1 MEPQL
6 VVGLFHSSGI
16 AEDACNRLKTEGV
29 PASEIGL
36 KVLKPTAPLLPTA
49 EAELEGLSVDPLI
62 VGDVRETFAKFIR
75 NGETMVFVRAG
86 TGEQAE
92 FAAETLRQYTP
103 VAIDVLPLSTRT
115 RDGNSVPV
123 TERRGTAPYTKPFSV
138 HSSTHLKEHNMQSG
152 NIKTADRP
160 VEADETSRLI
170 SSEKVDGTAVYNGE
184 GQHLGAV
191 HHLMIDKFS
200 GHVEYAVMSFGGFL
214 GIGESYHPLPWR
226 ALTYSPNWGGYCVD
240 LNRARL
246 EQSPHYTTSTQPD
259 WSDRAYRN
267 RIDEYWTPPV

>member
-103 VAIDVLPLSTRT
+103 VAIHVLPLSTRT
-115 RDGNSVPV
+115 RNGNSVPV
-123 TERRGTAPYTKPFSV
+123 TQRARNPALYQAVQCSQF
-138 HSSTHLKEHNMQSG
+138 N
-152 NIKTADRP
+152 
-160 VEADETSRLI
+160 
-170 SSEKVDGTAVYNGE
+170 SSEGAQYAKRQYQNGRP
-184 GQHLGAV
+184 A
-191 HHLMIDKFS
+191 
-200 GHVEYAVMSFGGFL
+200 GGGGRDQSADF
-214 GIGESYHPLPWR
+214 IGESRWNCRLQWR
-226 ALTYSPNWGGYCVD
+226 RSAFRRRP
-240 LNRARL
+240 
-246 EQSPHYTTSTQPD
+246 PPD
-259 WSDRAYRN
+259 DR
-267 RIDEYWTPPV
+267 

>member
-103 VAIDVLPLSTRT
+103 IAIDVLPLSIRT

-123 TERRGTAPYTKPFSV
+123 TERRGTVPYTKPFSV

-152 NIKTADRP
+152 
-160 VEADETSRLI
+160 
-170 SSEKVDGTAVYNGE
+170 
-184 GQHLGAV
+184 QH
-191 HHLMIDKFS
+191 
-200 GHVEYAVMSFGGFL
+200 
-214 GIGESYHPLPWR
+214 
-226 ALTYSPNWGGYCVD
+226 
-240 LNRARL
+240 
-246 EQSPHYTTSTQPD
+246 
-259 WSDRAYRN
+259 
-267 RIDEYWTPPV
+267 

>member
-75 NGETMVFVRAG
+75 DGETMVFVRAG

-103 VAIDVLPLSTRT
+103 VAIHVLPSPPEPEM
-115 RDGNSVPV
+115 GIAFQSP
-123 TERRGTAPYTKPFSV
+123 RGAEP
-138 HSSTHLKEHNMQSG
+138 
-152 NIKTADRP
+152 
-160 VEADETSRLI
+160 RLI
-170 SSEKVDGTAVYNGE
+170 PSRSVFTV
-184 GQHLGAV
+184 QL
-191 HHLMIDKFS
+191 I
-200 GHVEYAVMSFGGFL
+200 
-214 GIGESYHPLPWR
+214 
-226 ALTYSPNWGGYCVD
+226 
-240 LNRARL
+240 
-246 EQSPHYTTSTQPD
+246 
-259 WSDRAYRN
+259 
-267 RIDEYWTPPV
+267 